1 MTAVDKLKAL
11 NISHATALLIE
22 QHLKTYSTNSE
33 LWVVEMGSTVK
44 LSYKSS
50 VKSPVNQVATAE
62 GVMVFIGGEP
72 GAEGTVII
80 FNASAMKVEAEAKFE
95 KEEAAEPSSR
105 RSKHTAAQPKAAA
118 KPAASA
124 EDNKLAMTIGK
135 GVLYTAGA
143 VAAGAAGLWAWK
155 KWGQ

>member
-1 MTAVDKLKAL
+1 MNAVDKLKAL
-11 NISHATALLIE
+11 NIADATAALIE
-22 QHLKTYSTNSE
+22 QHLKTYSVDGQF
-33 LWVVEMGSTVK
+33 WVVEMGSTVK

-62 GVMVFIGGEP
+62 GVMIFIGGEP

-80 FNASAMKVEAEAKFE
+80 FNASAMKAEAEAKYE
-95 KEEAAEPSSR
+95 KEEGAETSSR
-105 RSKHTAAQPKAAA
+105 RSKAAEAQPKAAA
-118 KPAASA
+118 KPAASK
-124 EDNKLAMTIGK
+124 EDNGLAMVIGK

>member
-1 MTAVDKLKAL
+1 MNAVDKLKAL
-11 NISHATALLIE
+11 NVSNATVDLIQ
-22 QHLKTYSTNSE
+22 QHLKTHSADGE

-80 FNASAMKVEAEAKFE
+80 FNVSAMKAEAEAKFE
-95 KEEAAEPSSR
+95 KEEAAETSSR
-105 RSKHTAAQPKAAA
+105 RSKHTSAQPKAAA
-118 KPAASA
+118 KPAASK
-124 EDNKLAMTIGK
+124 EDNKLAMAIGK